1 MEDRGSSSSYT
12 WFYRESWVQ
21 GRFTTRAISNGFFW
35 TISRWGILWIFEN
48 TNESLCS
55 TIFVSQSW
63 FTWILQTSQMGRCYH
78 SWNEKIHSPVF
89 ADRHYPET
97 WDRAILEYKSDNQNP
112 IFQWNNGSKSLSINS
127 RISAFQW

>member
-21 GRFTTRAISNGFFW
+21 GRFTTRAISNGFVW

-78 SWNEKIHSPVF
+78 SWNEKFIGLYF
-89 ADRHYPET
+89 LTGIIQKPEIGQYWST
-97 WDRAILEYKSDNQNP
+97 NP
-112 IFQWNNGSKSLSINS
+112 IIRTLFFNEVMARNFKTYKPIFFSI
-127 RISAFQW
+127 I